1 MSTSN
6 PEEATGAPF
15 PVDQGNSDDQK
26 TQGWIPQG
34 QQPAIQLIDGLYFNM
49 IEIARAGEENGES
62 CAGVDTNE
70 GADRRR
76 ISDFSYKLSN
86 DDDVVTK
93 RGTKLGLIDVSQ

>member
-6 PEEATGAPF
+6 REERKGEFRRAATGNSADRGALF
-15 PVDQGNSDDQK
+15 QHDRNRQG
-26 TQGWIPQG
+26 
-34 QQPAIQLIDGLYFNM
+34 
-49 IEIARAGEENGES
+49 REENGES

-76 ISDFSYKLSN
+76 LYDFSHNLSN
-86 DDDVVTK
+86 DDDVVAK

>member
-1 MSTSN
+1 
-6 PEEATGAPF
+6 
-15 PVDQGNSDDQK
+15 
-26 TQGWIPQG
+26 
-34 QQPAIQLIDGLYFNM
+34 M

-62 CAGVDTNE
+62 CAGVDTNEDE